1 MSKMTTDVGPPR
13 DRGMWDRMRARVTAV
28 ATSPSASTRSAVPVG
43 KYGRTRVKEPT
54 NMRGSW

>member
-1 MSKMTTDVGPPR
+1 MTTDVGPPL
-13 DRGMWDRMRARVTAV
+13 DSGMLLRMRARVTAV

-43 KYGRTRVKEPT
+43 KYGSTSVKDPT